1 MLNKLIVS
9 ILISCSFVFLSK
21 QEAKAQWPWLDLN
34 FDGYN
39 GTAATIPS
47 GAFISWHSVSP
58 ASFYTST
65 GNFGLTAPAY
75 KFGNDSD
82 YITTLNLPVID
93 SISFWIKGNG
103 GPFSPQNE
111 LRFYFSPDSINY
123 TLFYSIDSL
132 PTTGT
137 NISIP
142 FTQIGGYL
150 KIEYSKA
157 PAGGNLAFDD
167 FKMYSPIIIGLNE
180 VSDDVKKVRIF
191 PAPTT
196 GIINILIPN
205 GLGTPEVE
213 VFDMLG
219 NQMQLEELQRK
230 DSGVFTLNLNKQN
243 PGFYFIKIRYGNEL
257 ITKRITLTE

>member
-9 ILISCSFVFLSK
+9 IIISCSFSFLNI
-21 QEAKAQWPWLDLN
+21 QEARAQWLWLDLN

-103 GPFSPQNE
+103 GPFSPLNE
-111 LRFYFSPDSINY
+111 LRFYISPDSINY

-167 FKMYSPIIIGLNE
+167 FKLYSPIVIGINE
-180 VSDDVKKVRIF
+180 ISNVKDIHIF
-191 PAPTT
+191 PSPTT
-196 GIINILIPN
+196 GLINIQSQS
-205 GLGTPEVE
+205 GSTTPVVE
-213 VFDMLG
+213 VYDMLG
-219 NQMQLEELQRK
+219 NKMQLDELQKK
-230 DSGVFTLNLNKQN
+230 DSGLFTLNLNKQN
-243 PGFYFIKIRYGNEL
+243 PGFYFIKIRCGNA
-257 ITKRITLTE
+257 IVTKRITLTE